1 MAFKLVCTVIY
12 TNGLLFFQTKQCI
25 YIYIYIRVGV
35 LIIRPQIQQKY
46 HTHTNTVN
54 DQLKGLFK
62 EFTLKRRKEPLVCIS
77 VYSFSRNMCL
87 LTSWLDLFCI
97 FAETRIQGKKVSLLL
112 AKLGDNNKKVH
123 RFFQKTRQV
132 SIFDRHKNDHF

>member
-1 MAFKLVCTVIY
+1 MYCDLYKWVVVFSDKVEYIHLYIY
-12 TNGLLFFQTKQCI
+12 TCR
-25 YIYIYIRVGV
+25 RVNYKKKHKHNK
-35 LIIRPQIQQKY
+35 KY
-46 HTHTNTVN
+46 HTHTTHTITVN

-123 RFFQKTRQV
+123 RFY
-132 SIFDRHKNDHF
+132 

>member
-1 MAFKLVCTVIY
+1 MGCCFFRQSRVY
-12 TNGLLFFQTKQCI
+12 TS
-25 YIYIYIRVGV
+25 IYIYIRVGV
-35 LIIRPQIQQKY
+35 LIIKKTQTQQKIPHTH
-46 HTHTNTVN
+46 HTHTITVN

-123 RFFQKTRQV
+123 RFF
-132 SIFDRHKNDHF
+132 